1 MFLICFEIHLS
12 LDVSFCTSIE
22 GEKKHVCIEPQSITL
37 LYQKQELLTLHE
49 YMGSPSFSLGVF
61 TNTWVH
67 HRSAWWCSRVHGFTL
82 VQLGG
87 VHEYM
92 GSPSFSLVVFT
103 STWVHPRS
111 AWWCSR
117 VHGFTL
123 VQLGGVHEYMG
134 SPSFS
139 LVVFVLLSFAFC
151 VVFLLCMS
159 LVCPFG
165 VL

>member
-1 MFLICFEIHLS
+1 VFLICFEIHLS

-37 LYQKQELLTLHE
+37 CFIKNRNCLL
-49 YMGSPSFSLGVF
+49 F
-61 TNTWVH
+61 TSTWVH
-67 HRSAWWCSRVHGFTL
+67 PRSAWGCLRIHGFTI

-123 VQLGGVHEYMG
+123 VQLGGVCVALFCFLCCVFALYV
-134 SPSFS
+134 SCLPLRCS
-139 LVVFVLLSFAFC
+139 LTFIYTYVNVTKRHPTILINKR
-151 VVFLLCMS
+151 
-159 LVCPFG
+159 
-165 VL
+165 

>member
-1 MFLICFEIHLS
+1 MHR
-12 LDVSFCTSIE
+12 TSIY
-22 GEKKHVCIEPQSITL
+22 HSL
-37 LYQKQELLTLHE
+37 LYQKQELLTLHD
-49 YMGSPSFSLGVF
+49 YMGSPSFSLVVF

-117 VHGFTL
+117 VHGFTV
-123 VQLGGVHEYMG
+123 VQLGGVCVALFCFLRCVFALYV
-134 SPSFS
+134 SCLPLRCS
-139 LVVFVLLSFAFC
+139 LTFIYTYVNVTKRHPTILINKR
-151 VVFLLCMS
+151 
-159 LVCPFG
+159 
-165 VL
+165 

>member
-1 MFLICFEIHLS
+1 VFLICFEIHLS

-37 LYQKQELLTLHE
+37 CFIKNRNCLL
-49 YMGSPSFSLGVF
+49 F
-61 TNTWVH
+61 TSTWVH
-67 HRSAWWCSRVHGFTL
+67 PRSAWWCLRVHGFTI

-111 AWWCSR
+111 AWWC
-117 VHGFTL
+117 L
-123 VQLGGVHEYMG
+123 CC
-134 SPSFS
+134 S
-139 LVVFVLLSFAFC
+139 LLLSVLCFCFVCLLFAPS
-151 VVFLLCMS
+151 VFFNVYLHLRKCNKKTS
-159 LVCPFG
+159 NDSNK
-165 VL
+165 